1 VRILYRLRQFWR
13 TLPVKTDPRELEQA
27 KARLNSAQWE
37 LFERLQLGEKRH
49 ALAMLHHLL
58 AQGEQ
63 QPDLLVAA
71 LLHDTGKLRYPLSPM
86 ERAMV
91 VLAEAVV
98 PARVRN
104 WGSLPD
110 GGFESLPRWRKA
122 FVVAEHHASWG
133 ADLAHM
139 AGASPLAETLIREHH
154 HPQALSTVG
163 EGSSLLRKL
172 WAVDNQS

>member
-27 KARLNSAQWE
+27 KARLNPAQWE
-37 LFERLQLGEKRH
+37 LFQRLQPGEKRH
-49 ALAMLHHLL
+49 ALVMLHHLL

-63 QPDLLVAA
+63 QPDLLVAT
-71 LLHDTGKLRYPLSPM
+71 LLHDAGKLRYPLSPM
-86 ERAMV
+86 ERAIV
-91 VLAEAVV
+91 VLAEAIV
-98 PARVRN
+98 PARVRK